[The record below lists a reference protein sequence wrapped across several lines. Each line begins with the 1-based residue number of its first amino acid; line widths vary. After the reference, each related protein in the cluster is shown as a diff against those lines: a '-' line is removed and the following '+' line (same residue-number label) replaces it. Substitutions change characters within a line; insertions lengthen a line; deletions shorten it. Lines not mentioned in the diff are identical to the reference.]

1 MNQIEQYLNCIYKDF
16 EKYTDNA
23 GGLCDLKGLS
33 YKNSCIPDYRNI
45 RVQQLY
51 LLRYAYAYSYEYT
64 EIYRQ
69 VLQRMGKQRS
79 LSVVS
84 IGCGSMIDYWSLTQ
98 ALACGNQ
105 AECVVNYVG
114 IDAVEWN
121 YRFPKRTQD
130 NIIPYLHNDAVDCF
144 VKNPKFV
151 SDIYFFPKS
160 ISEFS
165 MQEIKQIAD
174 CFEKKPIEKDKF
186 FICVSLRNSAEKRAF
201 DMEKTRILTEAIE
214 KNGFSANNEHRK
226 YYFYSDNRGIAAFDK
241 SYHYPEEI
249 IQHMS
254 SLSEKCRNNRCKG
267 SSCGYE
273 CCSNLNRKP
282 ILKTEQICYQ
292 IIPFERRVA
301 A

>member
-1 MNQIEQYLNCIYKDF
+1 ML
-16 EKYTDNA
+16 
-23 GGLCDLKGLS
+23 G
-33 YKNSCIPDYRNI
+33 IPDYRNI

-69 VLQRMGKQRS
+69 VLQRMGRQKE

-84 IGCGSMIDYWSLTQ
+84 VGCGTMIDYWSLAQ
-98 ALACGNQ
+98 ALSYYRQSDCI
-105 AECVVNYVG
+105 VNYVG
-114 IDAVEWN
+114 MDAVEWN
-121 YRFPKRTQD
+121 YRFSKRAQD
-130 NIIPYLHNDAVDCF
+130 NVQTYLHNNAVDCF
-144 VKNPKFV
+144 IKNPQFV

-165 MQEIKQIAD
+165 LQEIQQIAD

-186 FICVSLRNSAEKRAF
+186 FICVSLRNSEENRRL
-201 DMEKTRILTEAIE
+201 DMEKTRILAKAIE
-214 KNGFSANNEHRK
+214 RNGFDAHGEEQR
-226 YYFYSDNRGIAAFDK
+226 YYYYAENRGIAAFDR

-249 IQHMS
+249 IRNIS
-254 SLSEKCRNNRCKG
+254 SLGEKCRNNMHCKG
-267 SSCGYE
+267 GSCGYE
-273 CCSNLNRKP
+273 CCSNLSRRP